1 MTSKYYAR
9 LALGVSMTTV
19 TGLAA
24 AADLTVTAFGGA
36 WEKAYR
42 ACFIQPFEKATGK
55 TVEVVLGSPTQW
67 MNQVAA
73 NPSKPPLD
81 VIMNSVDSAKVARD
95 RGLVE
100 RLTNENIPNLAQLR
114 PQLLQ
119 YGAGFGLPMG
129 YGTFGLM
136 YNTEKVKAPPQ
147 TWKEFT
153 DGVVAGKWRAAV
165 PGIAYVATPPA
176 FIGLYTIVYDTKL
189 ENVQPALDQI
199 KRMRDSG
206 NAVFYSDPNAPL
218 NALRTG
224 DVDMAMYFD
233 GRAWTEHDAGT
244 KQIGFINPAPGAVAT
259 SSMAQ
264 KVKNGS
270 PLAWQFLNVLASAEG
285 QGCFA
290 EAIQYPAANRNVQYS
305 AKLKARIAPEDRTL
319 WPSYDEISK
328 HTPAWI
334 ELWNKQIGR

>member
-1 MTSKYYAR
+1 M
-9 LALGVSMTTV
+9 GVSI
-19 TGLAA
+19 GLVSGISL
-24 AADLTVTAFGGA
+24 AADLTVTAYGGS

-42 ACFIQPFEKATGK
+42 TCFVQPFEKATGK

-81 VIMNSVDSAKVARD
+81 VLTNGIDAAKIARD

-100 RLTNENIPNLAQLR
+100 RLTNESVPNLTQLR

-119 YGAGFGLPMG
+119 YGGGFGLPLG
-129 YGTFGLM
+129 YGNFGLM
-136 YNTEKVKAPPQ
+136 YNAEKIKSPPQ

-165 PGIAYVATPPA
+165 PGISYVGTPSG
-176 FIGLYTIVYDTKL
+176 FIALYSIVYDTKFD
-189 ENVQPALDQI
+189 NIQPALDQI

-206 NAVFYSDPNAPL
+206 NTVFYSDPNSPL
-218 NALRTG
+218 TALRSG

-233 GRAWTEHDAGT
+233 GRAWAEYEAGT
-244 KQIGFINPAPGAVAT
+244 KQIGFTNPAPGTVPT
-259 SSMAQ
+259 STMGQ

-270 PLAWQFLNVLASAEG
+270 PLAWQFLNVMASTEG
-285 QGCFA
+285 QSCFA
-290 EAIQYPAANRNVQYS
+290 EAMQYPAANRNVQYS
-305 AKLKARIAPEDRTL
+305 PKLKSRIAPEDRTL
-319 WPSYDEISK
+319 WPSYEDIAK

-334 ELWNKQIGR
+334 EMWNKQIGR

>member
-1 MTSKYYAR
+1 MKTKLISRIAAG
-9 LALGVSMTTV
+9 ALVC
-19 TGLAA
+19 AA
-24 AADLTVTAFGGA
+24 SGFGHAADLTVTAYGGA

-42 ACFIQPFEKATGK
+42 TCFVQPFEKSTGK

-67 MNQVAA
+67 MNQIAA
-73 NPSKPPLD
+73 SPTKPPFD
-81 VIMNSVDSAKVARD
+81 VIMSSVDSAKVARD

-100 RLTNENIPNLAQLR
+100 RLTAENVPNLAQLK
-114 PQLLQ
+114 PQLMEFA
-119 YGAGFGLPMG
+119 AGYGLPMG

-136 YNTEKVKAPPQ
+136 YNTEKVKNPPQ

-153 DGVVAGKWRAAV
+153 EGVVSGKWRAAV

-176 FIGLYTIVYDTKL
+176 FIGLYSVVYNAKYD
-189 ENVQPALDQI
+189 NIQPALDQI

-218 NALRTG
+218 IALRSG
-224 DVDMAMYFD
+224 DIDMAMYFD
-233 GRAWTEHDAGT
+233 GRAWTEYEAGT

-270 PLAWQFLNVLASAEG
+270 PLAWQFLNTLASTQG
-285 QGCFA
+285 QSCFA

-305 AKLKARIAPEDRTL
+305 PKLKSRIAPEDRTL
-319 WPSYDEISK
+319 WPSYEEIAK
-328 HTPAWI
+328 HTPTWI